1 MQDGYFKAV
10 LFDLDGTLVDTAPD
24 MVAVLQAMQAMHGID
39 QVDYALG
46 RSHVSNG
53 AIGLLSLGFPDVHI
67 EFGDD
72 LHHEFLE
79 RYAESIC
86 EASSVFAGLDT
97 LLDQLDSLG

>member
-1 MQDGYFKAV
+1 MEDGYFQAV

-24 MVAVLQAMQAMHGID
+24 MVAVLQAMQTTHGID

-53 AIGLLSLGFPDVHI
+53 AIGLLRLGFPEVHI

-72 LHHEFLE
+72 LHNEFLE
-79 RYAESIC
+79 R
-86 EASSVFAGLDT
+86 
-97 LLDQLDSLG
+97 